1 MVNIPVITLDGPTG
15 SGKGTVGQL
24 LAKHLGWHFLDSGAL
39 YRLTALA
46 AMQGNIDLNDK
57 AKLASLASCLD
68 VQFNVTLQGMTGR
81 ICLHSLDVTD
91 AIRTEQCGEAA
102 SKISVFQAVRAAL
115 LERQRAFRQ
124 VPGLV
129 ADGRDMGT
137 LVFPDASL
145 KVFISASA
153 EERAQRRYKQL
164 KAKGVHVNLAE
175 VLDEL
180 LIRDKRDQDRSIAP
194 LKPADDALILDT
206 TDTSIEQVVNKI
218 LLYYQKV

>member
-1 MVNIPVITLDGPTG
+1 MASIPVITLDGPTG

-46 AMQGNIDLNDK
+46 AMQGNIDLNDET
-57 AKLASLASCLD
+57 KLAALASGLD
-68 VQFNVTLQGMTGR
+68 VQFNVTLAGKTGR
-81 ICLHSLDVTD
+81 ICLQGMDVTD

-102 SKISVFQAVRAAL
+102 SKISVFLAVRAAL
-115 LERQRAFRQ
+115 LERQRTFRQ
-124 VPGLV
+124 APGLL

-137 LVFPDASL
+137 VVFPDASL
-145 KVFISASA
+145 KVFITASA
-153 EERAQRRYKQL
+153 KERAQRRYKQL
-164 KAKGVHVNLAE
+164 KEKGVHVNLAE

-206 TDTSIEQVVNKI
+206 TDMSIEQVVNKI
-218 LLYYQKV
+218 LLYYQKL

>member
-1 MVNIPVITLDGPTG
+1 MVSTPLITLDGPTG

-46 AMQGNIDLNDK
+46 AMQGNIDLNDE
-57 AKLASLASCLD
+57 AKLASLAGRLD
-68 VQFNVTLQGMTGR
+68 VQFNVTLQGRTGR
-81 ICLHSLDVTD
+81 ICLNGLDVTD

-102 SKISVFQAVRAAL
+102 SKISVFLAVRAAL

-124 VPGLV
+124 APGLV

-137 LVFPDASL
+137 VVFPDAPL
-145 KVFISASA
+145 KVFITASA
-153 EERAQRRYKQL
+153 KERAQRRYKQL
-164 KAKGVHVNLAE
+164 KEKGVHVNLAE
-175 VLDEL
+175 VLEEL

-206 TDTSIEQVVNKI
+206 TDMSIEQVVNKI